1 MKTLKH
7 IVAVVLIIV
16 VALLI
21 GYLIY
26 TAKKTPIE
34 EVRSEE
40 GLQQSYLDETVL
52 FCDGNDGRTH
62 ADDAACSAGDI
73 IVF

>member
-21 GYLIY
+21 GYCIY

-40 GLQQSYLDETVL
+40 GLQQSYRDETVL

>member
-1 MKTLKH
+1 MKTLKRVLT
-7 IVAVVLIIV
+7 VAALIIV
-16 VALLI
+16 VLLI

-26 TAKKTPIE
+26 TANKTPTE

-40 GLQQSYLDETVL
+40 GLQQSYRDATVL

-62 ADDAACSAGDI
+62 ADDAACSAGN
-73 IVF
+73 IVVF

>member
-1 MKTLKH
+1 MKTLKRVLT
-7 IVAVVLIIV
+7 VAVLIVI
-16 VALLI
+16 ALLI
-21 GYLIY
+21 GYLVY
-26 TAKKTPIE
+26 TANKTPTE

-40 GLQQSYLDETVL
+40 GLQQSYRDETVL